1 MGYNIKKDSELNQLP
16 LLWLSLAAVPCRS
29 VGIASPRPV
38 LHTRPMLKPI
48 FLLITLLV
56 TLALSPI
63 VAAQESTLSANKQ
76 LFIQQAQAWVS
87 GQEQVSPSQI
97 SIAAMDRRL
106 KVPICA
112 ESFSFSFP
120 YPSSTQTL
128 RAQCLASGW
137 QAFVG
142 VSIFRQAKGFV
153 FVRDMDAGDSP
164 NANDLR
170 PTVVGRP
177 VKGLVDNL
185 QTLEKH
191 SLRTA
196 VTAGEVL
203 NSRHLVETA
212 TVFELRRDMLAE
224 EIIGPTD
231 IRRVTRGLP
240 MTSSSQRFPA
250 RLLDEAIAARDLRAG
265 QLLSRSDLRIKHR
278 VVTSTATLTHGQK
291 LSPENTAIRDYYGKL
306 PRDVLQSMADI
317 KQMEAI
323 RTIRTGQLLRASDLR
338 AAALVKKGDSV
349 KLTVGAGLLNITVT
363 LVALESGKQGEQIT
377 MLNPESNEQVRGIV
391 TGPGQASGL

>member
-1 MGYNIKKDSELNQLP
+1 
-16 LLWLSLAAVPCRS
+16 
-29 VGIASPRPV
+29 
-38 LHTRPMLKPI
+38 MLKPI
-48 FLLITLLV
+48 FLLITLLL
-56 TLALSPI
+56 TLPLSPFI
-63 VAAQESTLSANKQ
+63 AAQESMVPANKQ
-76 LFIQQAQAWVS
+76 LFIRQAQAWVS
-87 GQEQVSPSQI
+87 GQEQVSPSQV

-106 KVPICA
+106 KVPSCV

-142 VSIFRQAKGFV
+142 VSIFREVKGFA

-185 QTLEKH
+185 QALEKH

-212 TVFELRRDMLAE
+212 TVFELRRDILAE

-291 LSPENTAIRDYYGKL
+291 LSPENTEIRDYYGKL

-377 MLNPESNEQVRGIV
+377 MLNSESNEQVRGIV